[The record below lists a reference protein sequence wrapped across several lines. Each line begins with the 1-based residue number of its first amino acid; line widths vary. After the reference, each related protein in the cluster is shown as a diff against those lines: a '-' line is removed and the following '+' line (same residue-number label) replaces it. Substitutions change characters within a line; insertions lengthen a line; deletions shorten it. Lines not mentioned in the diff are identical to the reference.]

1 MEKVIHRV
9 STLLILF
16 TIGVSN
22 SIWLLGISHPLI
34 DPFFSD
40 FAYWLGGLMIVV
52 ILLNIKKL
60 TRGDWVFLG
69 LALADSIIN
78 IFTADYRN
86 AATLDMSII
95 PAVIFLF
102 VLACRLVP
110 FDKVDKSLM
119 LAINVIILLLM
130 LFRLFKHLINA
141 GLIGNFFTLDNSLI
155 QIWINVNVIGAV
167 IMFSSILSVL
177 MIRSLELKGG
187 KIWQSLLYLLG
198 LIGTWGCQSRTS
210 FLVLAAFIFL
220 DLVLPKQFLEKH
232 RFWLWG
238 FPLLFLLAPFVTW
251 FIAKSPS
258 MNLFTDREN
267 IWHAFFQ
274 QWLPSKRAIFTGQK
288 PFLYGPHLFS
298 THNSYLYLLC
308 NFGVI
313 GYVFLSSGLSY
324 TILKLRNKM
333 ATLSHEQISCLIAFF
348 LALAYGFMEDSL
360 MVIQWVPIMFCF
372 LGLAVAPATK
382 KVQ

>member
-1 MEKVIHRV
+1 
-9 STLLILF
+9 
-16 TIGVSN
+16 
-22 SIWLLGISHPLI
+22 
-34 DPFFSD
+34 
-40 FAYWLGGLMIVV
+40 
-52 ILLNIKKL
+52 
-60 TRGDWVFLG
+60 WVFLG
-69 LALADSIIN
+69 LALADSIMN

-198 LIGTWGCQSRTS
+198 LIGTWGCQS
-210 FLVLAAFIFL
+210 
-220 DLVLPKQFLEKH
+220 
-232 RFWLWG
+232 
-238 FPLLFLLAPFVTW
+238 
-251 FIAKSPS
+251 
-258 MNLFTDREN
+258 
-267 IWHAFFQ
+267 
-274 QWLPSKRAIFTGQK
+274 
-288 PFLYGPHLFS
+288 
-298 THNSYLYLLC
+298 
-308 NFGVI
+308 
-313 GYVFLSSGLSY
+313 
-324 TILKLRNKM
+324 
-333 ATLSHEQISCLIAFF
+333 
-348 LALAYGFMEDSL
+348 
-360 MVIQWVPIMFCF
+360 
-372 LGLAVAPATK
+372 
-382 KVQ
+382 